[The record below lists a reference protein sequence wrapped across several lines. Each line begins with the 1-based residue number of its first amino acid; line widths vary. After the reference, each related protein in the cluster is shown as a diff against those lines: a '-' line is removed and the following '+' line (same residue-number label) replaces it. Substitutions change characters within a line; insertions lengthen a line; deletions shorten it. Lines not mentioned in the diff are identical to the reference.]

1 MGEQSGSRLE
11 KLKGMLDIK
20 PGDPFLLYAI
30 GLEYKKLKDTKSAIE
45 FLDRTIQHDWGYC
58 YAYYQKGMILQESG
72 DVDAAKRA
80 LTEGLDAAR
89 RKGDQHAASE
99 ISAALKMLG

>member
-1 MGEQSGSRLE
+1 MAEQSSRLD
-11 KLKGMLDIK
+11 KLRQMLETK

-30 GLEYKKLKDTKSAIE
+30 GLEYKKLKDAKSAIE

-58 YAYYQKGMILQESG
+58 YAYYQKGLILQESG
-72 DVDAAKRA
+72 DVEGAKRA
-80 LTEGLDAAR
+80 LAEGLDAAR

-99 ISAALKMLG
+99 ISAALELLG

>member
-1 MGEQSGSRLE
+1 MSEQSSRLE
-11 KLKGMLDIK
+11 KLRGMLETK

-58 YAYYQKGMILQESG
+58 YAYYQKGLILQESG
-72 DVDAAKRA
+72 DVDGAKRA
-80 LTEGLDAAR
+80 LMEGLDAAG

-99 ISAALKMLG
+99 ISAALEMLR